1 MARNLAERNIAARRQ
16 ASENITSAA
25 DAYRSMGQQHLENL
39 GQVRSQ
45 HEALRQRREDRKA
58 REQDAEQKELQRTH
72 LSAEN
77 QLQRDFEAAQNDKDR
92 ELAIDSYMLQ
102 AEANIKE
109 QGGTTLDVALE
120 QQRVAHE
127 YGTVEQQQRADDAVR
142 LARVRAEEDRKT
154 ATHEFDLTKGI
165 LKYETVL
172 KKGLD
177 ANNAELALTQMRE
190 QFKLAR
196 TNDQQAAAQK
206 QLHEIQL
213 LKLEMMR
220 DSELRI
226 KLLKLELA
234 NRTAQAHLDR
244 ESRENIADA
253 EIAARA
259 GEAETKLGIDEAY
272 GAANII
278 MKTALGDNF
287 PQLYQYDPVTETT
300 LPTYVTDDSLN
311 FQKWRDNYKR
321 LVNEDRLGT
330 VIDEYIL
337 AGSLTEEQGQAMR
350 GLVLSM
356 ADIQAP
362 PAASR
367 VVVTRDDQGGGAD
380 GQNSSF
386 PESDATGIFSGAVAA
401 LTSTPAERLQ
411 DQGAKPF
418 IAGGEDGEWR
428 FFDDSFGSGNA
439 NLQDNWKETLESMSG
454 SFGHNISAEERPVL
468 DALVETLQAIADG
481 NMDSRPRDNQM
492 IKMGR
497 WLREMHAAD
506 DTYADP
512 GAIER
517 GLVDIRRKMGLVNE
531 ENFQS
536 VLADLIGEGA
546 MRRIVGLE

>member
-367 VVVTRDDQGGGAD
+367 VVVTRDDQGGARTGRTLRFRKATRRE
-380 GQNSSF
+380 SS
-386 PESDATGIFSGAVAA
+386 
-401 LTSTPAERLQ
+401 
-411 DQGAKPF
+411 
-418 IAGGEDGEWR
+418 
-428 FFDDSFGSGNA
+428 
-439 NLQDNWKETLESMSG
+439 
-454 SFGHNISAEERPVL
+454 
-468 DALVETLQAIADG
+468 
-481 NMDSRPRDNQM
+481 
-492 IKMGR
+492 
-497 WLREMHAAD
+497 
-506 DTYADP
+506 
-512 GAIER
+512 R
-517 GLVDIRRKMGLVNE
+517 GPWPH
-531 ENFQS
+531 
-536 VLADLIGEGA
+536 
-546 MRRIVGLE
+546 